1 MPTYPENYKVRYEN
15 DRVRVIDFTLKKGA
29 RENFHSHP
37 AHVLYVLAP
46 LKIRFTFPDGRTALR
61 EAKPGDVLFSEPVTH
76 ASENIGDNDAHGL
89 LVELK
94 RQNSGMSGEEA
105 LGVGDLVTAVT
116 FIHGI
121 EGKEDELKQHLLSL
135 TAPTR
140 AEAGNLAYD
149 LYQSANKKNEFLRF
163 EVWRHAAALEAHKT
177 TPPLKASFELRQREG
192 WTTEITL
199 WNRIVK

>member
-1 MPTYPENYKVRYEN
+1 
-15 DRVRVIDFTLKKGA
+15 LKKGA